1 MHGLLLIAAMLN
13 YDVLISAGHEGRPA
27 SCARFPQ
34 HHCNL
39 GAQGERAWTP
49 IVADAAT
56 RILRDHGVR
65 VARLP
70 ADFTGSYRV
79 GAAVFIHFDGSDPPC
94 GSGASI
100 GYARDAG
107 VQSKASAA
115 AASGWH
121 RLYGRYWPFGF
132 EPDDFTQGLRDYYAF
147 TQVNARAGSLVL
159 ELGEI
164 TCPAQRAWL
173 APRLQW
179 EGALLAHFLGL
190 LIGKG
195 NVPDPGAFREQA
207 TLKAL

>member
-1 MHGLLLIAAMLN
+1 MHELLLVGTMLV

-49 IVADAAT
+49 IVADAAAK
-56 RILRDHGVR
+56 ILRARGVS

-70 ADFTGSYRV
+70 ADFAGDYRV
-79 GAAVFIHFDGSDPPC
+79 GAAVFIHFDGSNPPC
-94 GSGASI
+94 GSRASI
-100 GYARDAG
+100 GYPPADLH
-107 VQSKASAA
+107 AA
-115 AASGWH
+115 AAAAQWRG
-121 RLYGRYWPFGF
+121 LYARYWAFGF
-132 EPDDFTQGLRDYYAF
+132 QPDDFTTGLRDYYAF
-147 TQVNARAGSLVL
+147 TQVDARAGSLVL

-179 EGALLAHFLGL
+179 EGALLAHFLSA
-190 LIGKG
+190 LINKG
-195 NVPDPGAFREQA
+195 DVPDPGAFRGQA
-207 TLKAL
+207 TPARL

>member
-1 MHGLLLIAAMLN
+1 MHALVLALATSA

-56 RILRDHGVR
+56 QILRAHGVS

-70 ADFTGSYRV
+70 ADFTGTYRA
-79 GAAVFIHFDGSDPPC
+79 GAAVFIHFDGSEPPC
-94 GSGASI
+94 GSRASI
-100 GYARDAG
+100 GYPPAD
-107 VQSKASAA
+107 SKSAA
-115 AASGWH
+115 AAAQWQ
-121 RLYGRYWPFGF
+121 RLYERYWPFGF
-132 EPDDFTQGLRDYYAF
+132 QPDDFTTGLRDYYAF
-147 TQVNARAGSLVL
+147 TQVDAKAGSLVL

-164 TCPAQRAWL
+164 SCPAQHAWL

-179 EGALLAHFLGL
+179 EGALLAHFLSA
-190 LIGKG
+190 LIDKGK
-195 NVPDPGAFREQA
+195 VPDPGAFRGQA
-207 TLKAL
+207 APAPL

>member
-1 MHGLLLIAAMLN
+1 MLAALFGLSVLT

-34 HHCNL
+34 HRCNL

-56 RILRDHGVR
+56 TVLRRYGIG

-70 ADFTGSYRV
+70 ADFTGSYKV
-79 GAAVFIHFDGSDPPC
+79 GAAVFIHFDGSQPPC
-94 GSGASI
+94 GSRASV
-100 GYARDAG
+100 GYAGRG
-107 VQSKASAA
+107 SAA
-115 AASGWH
+115 AASAW
-121 RLYGRYWPFGF
+121 RKLYGSYWPFGF
-132 EPDDFTQGLRDYYAF
+132 QPDNFTESLRKYYAYR
-147 TQVNARAGSLVL
+147 QVDARNASLVL

-179 EGALLAHFLGL
+179 EGALLAYFLSRQ
-190 LIGKG
+190 IG
-195 NVPDPGAFREQA
+195 NRVVPNPGPFRAE
-207 TLKAL
+207 ALPARL